1 MNYLTDKVFHTY
13 FSGVP
18 NGSIIFREKKA
29 VMCAIDRRTRV
40 QLKEAPILPRE
51 EGRAIAETM
60 IDYEKLFR
68 ELDAYVGCAWDQDE
82 LTLKNGAVYSRHITY
97 TGKVEGKTV
106 TAQLWCQR
114 KSHGCMDI
122 LTVDQKI
129 IGFINPGRICSEITV
144 LAGYESV
151 TPLTRFDDP
160 LLSKVAYGVNPLGNI
175 MVPCKDGVRLATE
188 VFLPKGLGPGQKVPS
203 IVIRTCY
210 GKARDIDRSWHWVTR
225 GYAFVIQDVRG
236 RSDSDGTLEAFQH
249 EREDA
254 DDLFNWIAAQPWSDG
269 NIGMWGASYLGY
281 TTTSACTS
289 GNPHLKTAVSEVNVG
304 SPFYDTVRKGG
315 TVCSW
320 PLLCWT
326 LAQSVSN
333 RVDMDVFKGVSID
346 PLEAVRIRPIT
357 AIPEKIIGCRS
368 TSWDMWSKHYHYD
381 DFWRHSD
388 NTVHADN
395 IRIPMLILSGWYDGD
410 ALGVQETW
418 RFLSKSPVPGHRI
431 VLGPWPHG
439 LNAWRDSMDLAFG
452 NNAVDY
458 DFDTRI
464 IRWFDHY
471 LKGIENGEDKKPK
484 ATYYVNGENQ
494 WHTSED
500 WMPKEARL
508 VNLYLD
514 SDGHANSM
522 NGDGRVT
529 LTPAETGSDAYVYD
543 PEFPCGGEGD
553 GFDDGLVSPYKCN
566 SRQIRSDVLV
576 YDTPVLE
583 QDIAIAGP
591 LYAELYAAS
600 SAVDTDFIVRVSDVD
615 EQGTARNVSFNIIRA
630 EFRKGWDNGSVNAVD
645 FARMCEDSGAAAVA
659 VHGRTR
665 AQMYAGRADW
675 DIIRE
680 VRRAVSIPVIANGD
694 IFAPE
699 DAAHILRYTGCEL
712 AMIGRGSFGNP
723 WLFRQGQA
731 AIDGEDVPP
740 LPPLSERIDMAV
752 AQIEELAAVTG
763 ERNACME
770 ARHQLPWYL
779 HGVAHSGYYKQQ
791 LVHVDTLEDIRKIA
805 IGIKHDLT

>member
-97 TGKVEGKTV
+97 TGTVEGKTV

-188 VFLPKGLGPGQKVPS
+188 VFLPNGLEPGQKVPS

-388 NTVHADN
+388 NTAHADN

-484 ATYYVNGENQ
+484 ATYYL
-494 WHTSED
+494 S
-500 WMPKEARL
+500 L
-508 VNLYLD
+508 
-514 SDGHANSM
+514 
-522 NGDGRVT
+522 
-529 LTPAETGSDAYVYD
+529 
-543 PEFPCGGEGD
+543 
-553 GFDDGLVSPYKCN
+553 
-566 SRQIRSDVLV
+566 I
-576 YDTPVLE
+576 
-583 QDIAIAGP
+583 
-591 LYAELYAAS
+591 
-600 SAVDTDFIVRVSDVD
+600 
-615 EQGTARNVSFNIIRA
+615 
-630 EFRKGWDNGSVNAVD
+630 
-645 FARMCEDSGAAAVA
+645 
-659 VHGRTR
+659 
-665 AQMYAGRADW
+665 
-675 DIIRE
+675 
-680 VRRAVSIPVIANGD
+680 
-694 IFAPE
+694 
-699 DAAHILRYTGCEL
+699 HI
-712 AMIGRGSFGNP
+712 
-723 WLFRQGQA
+723 
-731 AIDGEDVPP
+731 
-740 LPPLSERIDMAV
+740 
-752 AQIEELAAVTG
+752 
-763 ERNACME
+763 
-770 ARHQLPWYL
+770 
-779 HGVAHSGYYKQQ
+779 
-791 LVHVDTLEDIRKIA
+791 
-805 IGIKHDLT
+805 

>member
-1 MNYLTDKVFHTY
+1 MFHTY

-97 TGKVEGKTV
+97 TGTVEGKTV

-188 VFLPKGLGPGQKVPS
+188 VFLPNGLEPGQKVPS

-357 AIPEKIIGCRS
+357 AIPEKIVGCRS

-388 NTVHADN
+388 NTAHADN

-600 SAVDTDFIVRVSDVD
+600 SAVDTDYIVRVSDVD

-630 EFRKGWDNGSVNAVD
+630 EFRKGWDKPELLTPGKIEKYEMEMYFYGMVFKKGHKIRIDISSSELMEAFPNTNTGIDPYTDPKPIKATQTIY
-645 FARMCEDSGAAAVA
+645 
-659 VHGRTR
+659 HGRE
-665 AQMYAGRADW
+665 YPSH
-675 DIIRE
+675 
-680 VRRAVSIPVIANGD
+680 VKLPVLYG
-694 IFAPE
+694 
-699 DAAHILRYTGCEL
+699 L
-712 AMIGRGSFGNP
+712 
-723 WLFRQGQA
+723 
-731 AIDGEDVPP
+731 
-740 LPPLSERIDMAV
+740 
-752 AQIEELAAVTG
+752 
-763 ERNACME
+763 
-770 ARHQLPWYL
+770 
-779 HGVAHSGYYKQQ
+779 
-791 LVHVDTLEDIRKIA
+791 
-805 IGIKHDLT
+805 

>member
-1 MNYLTDKVFHTY
+1 MNSLTDKVFHTY

-97 TGKVEGKTV
+97 TGTVEGKTV

-188 VFLPKGLGPGQKVPS
+188 VFLPKGLEPGQKVPS

-281 TTTSACTS
+281 TTTSACTG

-388 NTVHADN
+388 NTAHADN

-630 EFRKGWDNGSVNAVD
+630 EFRKGWDKPELLTPGKIEKYEMEMYFYGMVFKKGHKIRIDISSSELMEAFPNTNTGIDPYTDPKPIKATQTIY
-645 FARMCEDSGAAAVA
+645 
-659 VHGRTR
+659 HGRE
-665 AQMYAGRADW
+665 YPSH
-675 DIIRE
+675 
-680 VRRAVSIPVIANGD
+680 VKLPVLYG
-694 IFAPE
+694 
-699 DAAHILRYTGCEL
+699 L
-712 AMIGRGSFGNP
+712 
-723 WLFRQGQA
+723 
-731 AIDGEDVPP
+731 
-740 LPPLSERIDMAV
+740 
-752 AQIEELAAVTG
+752 
-763 ERNACME
+763 
-770 ARHQLPWYL
+770 
-779 HGVAHSGYYKQQ
+779 
-791 LVHVDTLEDIRKIA
+791 
-805 IGIKHDLT
+805 

>member
-60 IDYEKLFR
+60 IDYERLFR

-97 TGKVEGKTV
+97 TGTVEGKTV

-188 VFLPKGLGPGQKVPS
+188 VFLPNGLEPGQKVPS

-346 PLEAVRIRPIT
+346 PLEAARIRPIT

-388 NTVHADN
+388 NTAHADN

-529 LTPAETGSDAYVYD
+529 LRPAATHMSTIPNFHAAARATASTTVWFLLTSAI
-543 PEFPCGGEGD
+543 PVRSAATFWSMTRPCW
-553 GFDDGLVSPYKCN
+553 
-566 SRQIRSDVLV
+566 SRIL
-576 YDTPVLE
+576 
-583 QDIAIAGP
+583 P
-591 LYAELYAAS
+591 LPARCMPSFTQPPAPSTRILS
-600 SAVDTDFIVRVSDVD
+600 SASVMWTSRGLPVMSASILSAPSSARA
-615 EQGTARNVSFNIIRA
+615 GTSLSCSRRGKLKNMRWRCISTAWFSKRA
-630 EFRKGWDNGSVNAVD
+630 
-645 FARMCEDSGAAAVA
+645 
-659 VHGRTR
+659 TR
-665 AQMYAGRADW
+665 S
-675 DIIRE
+675 
-680 VRRAVSIPVIANGD
+680 VSISPPV
-694 IFAPE
+694 
-699 DAAHILRYTGCEL
+699 
-712 AMIGRGSFGNP
+712 S
-723 WLFRQGQA
+723 
-731 AIDGEDVPP
+731 
-740 LPPLSERIDMAV
+740 
-752 AQIEELAAVTG
+752 
-763 ERNACME
+763 
-770 ARHQLPWYL
+770 
-779 HGVAHSGYYKQQ
+779 
-791 LVHVDTLEDIRKIA
+791 
-805 IGIKHDLT
+805 

>member
-82 LTLKNGAVYSRHITY
+82 MTLKNGAVYSRHITY
-97 TGKVEGKTV
+97 TGTVEGKTV

-188 VFLPKGLGPGQKVPS
+188 VFLPKGLEPGQKVPS

-388 NTVHADN
+388 NTAHADN

-529 LTPAETGSDAYVYD
+529 LRPAATHLSTIPNFHAAARATASTTVWFLLTSAI
-543 PEFPCGGEGD
+543 PVRSAATFWSMTRPCW
-553 GFDDGLVSPYKCN
+553 
-566 SRQIRSDVLV
+566 SRIL
-576 YDTPVLE
+576 
-583 QDIAIAGP
+583 P
-591 LYAELYAAS
+591 LPARCMPSFTQPPAPSTRILS
-600 SAVDTDFIVRVSDVD
+600 SASVMWTSRGLPVMSASILSAPSSARA
-615 EQGTARNVSFNIIRA
+615 GTSLSCSRRGKLKNMRWRCISTAWFSKRA
-630 EFRKGWDNGSVNAVD
+630 
-645 FARMCEDSGAAAVA
+645 
-659 VHGRTR
+659 TR
-665 AQMYAGRADW
+665 S
-675 DIIRE
+675 
-680 VRRAVSIPVIANGD
+680 VSISPPV
-694 IFAPE
+694 
-699 DAAHILRYTGCEL
+699 
-712 AMIGRGSFGNP
+712 S
-723 WLFRQGQA
+723 
-731 AIDGEDVPP
+731 
-740 LPPLSERIDMAV
+740 
-752 AQIEELAAVTG
+752 
-763 ERNACME
+763 
-770 ARHQLPWYL
+770 
-779 HGVAHSGYYKQQ
+779 
-791 LVHVDTLEDIRKIA
+791 
-805 IGIKHDLT
+805 